1 MIMKALSIMQ
11 PWAWLI
17 ANSYKDIENRDWQ
30 PKNPGL
36 RFRGEFLIH
45 TGKKFDGKPEI
56 WNWEAISEEV
66 DMDIRPPDEWKLGG
80 IVGIAEIV
88 DVVRDHSSPWFF
100 GPVGLVIRNAR
111 PLNFMPV
118 RGQLGFFDVGYP
130 NRFAA

>member
-1 MIMKALSIMQ
+1 
-11 PWAWLI
+11 
-17 ANSYKDIENRDWQ
+17 
-30 PKNPGL
+30 
-36 RFRGEFLIH
+36 
-45 TGKKFDGKPEI
+45 
-56 WNWEAISEEV
+56 
-66 DMDIRPPDEWKLGG
+66 MDIRPPDEWKLGG